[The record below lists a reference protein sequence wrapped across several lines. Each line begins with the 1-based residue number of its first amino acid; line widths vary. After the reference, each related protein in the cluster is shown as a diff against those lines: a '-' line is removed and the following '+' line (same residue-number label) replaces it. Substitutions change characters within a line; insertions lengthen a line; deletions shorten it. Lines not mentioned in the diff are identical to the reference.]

1 MHWSVL
7 SIEYPPETYTVK
19 YGTDR
24 SNLDM
29 KRNGGSYWEHKDD
42 HQVQLSALQWN
53 TTYYC
58 SVMVRNG
65 CGKEVET
72 DPVTFNTLGL
82 YSESQ
87 KVFYAENLVR
97 NIHVS
102 TVLVHE
108 CAAPQGTD
116 IWDVMT
122 CCVLLCNLTH
132 AAIAMLCA
140 Y

>member
-1 MHWSVL
+1 MFTVRWHCPPTHAVSEYIECYINTVDPKPQEPANVTISDVTHNSATVCWSVF

-29 KRNGGSYWEHKDD
+29 ESNVLQDQEPSN
-42 HQVQLSALQWN
+42 HQVQLSALQCN

-58 SVMVRNG
+58 SVMVHNG

-82 YSESQ
+82 YSYSE
-87 KVFYAENLVR
+87 
-97 NIHVS
+97 
-102 TVLVHE
+102 
-108 CAAPQGTD
+108 
-116 IWDVMT
+116 
-122 CCVLLCNLTH
+122 
-132 AAIAMLCA
+132 
-140 Y
+140 

>member
-1 MHWSVL
+1 MRWSVF

-19 YGTDR
+19 YDTDR

-29 KRNGGSYWEHKDD
+29 KSNVLQGQEPSN

-53 TTYYC
+53 TTYSYYC
-58 SVMVRNG
+58 SVMVCNE

-72 DPVTFNTLGL
+72 DPD
-82 YSESQ
+82 
-87 KVFYAENLVR
+87 
-97 NIHVS
+97 IHVS

-108 CAAPQGTD
+108 RAAPQGTD

-132 AAIAMLCA
+132 TAIAMLCA